1 MMPNVRFRSVIWFT
15 TTFLFFGFLLL
26 PLFILV
32 SVSFN
37 PVSMVFPP
45 KAFTLHWYTVIFD
58 KPEFLS
64 AAYAS
69 AQIGALTALL
79 STTFGVMAALG
90 IHKLSGRSRAIIQ
103 NMLLSPL
110 FFPAVIVALATFQL
124 MMSIGVMT
132 NLAGLVAAHVV
143 VTMPY
148 PIRNVIA
155 HLAGFDKRLEEAA
168 MTVGANP
175 LQTLFRVTLP
185 MLKASIVPSLIITF
199 IMSWNN
205 YTISVFLANADW
217 TTLPLQLR
225 AYLQYE
231 YEPFVAAMSTILLVL
246 SGALLYVSDRI
257 FGGAAKQH

>member
-1 MMPNVRFRSVIWFT
+1 MFKIRLGSAVWYS
-15 TTFLFFGFLLL
+15 TTFMFFGFLLL

-32 SVSFN
+32 AVSFN

-45 KAFTLHWYTVIFD
+45 KGFTLHWYSVILD
-58 KPEFLS
+58 KPEFLL

-69 AQIGALTALL
+69 AKIGVITALI

-90 IHKLSGRSRAIIQ
+90 IHRQVGRSRVIIQ
-103 NMLLSPL
+103 NILLSPL

-124 MMSIGVMT
+124 MMSIGLMT
-132 NLAGLVAAHVV
+132 NVAALIAAHVV

-155 HLAGFDKRLEEAA
+155 HLTGFDKRLEEAA
-168 MTVGANP
+168 MTVGADP
-175 LQTLFRVTLP
+175 WQTLFRVTLP

-231 YEPFVAAMSTILLVL
+231 YEPFVAAMSTILLIL
-246 SGALLYVSDRI
+246 SGAMLYVSDRV
-257 FGGAAKQH
+257 FGGAGKQH